1 MPSFALR
8 PFVMIAAVTALAVV
22 SFAGW
27 LVGGAAGSRAAVP
40 VASARSAAPHPATVA
55 RQTAAATRIATR
67 ASRSHR
73 REGLW
78 FRPARGPVTSGYGR
92 RWGTF
97 HPGIDIGAHYGSPV
111 RAITGGR
118 IVSAGWITGYGNTI
132 RIRSGHM
139 VFYYPHLSRIV
150 VHHGSVAA
158 GERIGKVGSTGYS
171 TGPHLHVEIRE
182 HGHPANPGPILRRH
196 GVRL

>member
-1 MPSFALR
+1 MPSSALR
-8 PFVMIAAVTALAVV
+8 PLVTIATATAVALL

-27 LVGGAAGSRAAVP
+27 LVGAAAGSRAAVP
-40 VASARSAAPHPATVA
+40 AASERSAAPGASNLAPSPASPRTP
-55 RQTAAATRIATR
+55 TR

-73 REGLW
+73 RDALW
-78 FRPARGPVTSGYGR
+78 FRPARGPVTSGYGP

-97 HPGIDIGAHYGSPV
+97 HPGIDIGARYGSPV

-118 IVSAGWITGYGNTI
+118 VISAGWITGYGNVI
-132 RIRSGHM
+132 RVRSDRM
-139 VFYYPHLSRIV
+139 VFYYPHLSRIGIR
-150 VHHGSVAA
+150 HGRVLA
-158 GERIGKVGSTGYS
+158 GQRIGKVGSTGYS

-182 HGHPANPGPILRRH
+182 HGHPVNPGPILRRH